1 MKILLLEDDVILSEI
16 IDEFLSGLGY
26 EVCACFDGE
35 EAISQAYSQNF
46 DLLLLDVNVPLTSG
60 IEFLTTLRENN
71 NTTPAIF
78 ITSLNTSVDL
88 ENGFKAGC
96 DDYIKKPFE
105 LQELNLRINNIKRI
119 YKIDNND
126 TIKIDANI
134 YFDIKNNTI
143 KKDDIEIVIAKKE
156 ADILKYLLKNK
167 TKAISIDEL
176 SNNIWSY
183 DDTPS
188 SSTIR
193 TYIKNIRKHIG
204 QDCITNIKG
213 VGYKFN

>member
-1 MKILLLEDDVILSEI
+1 MKILLLEDDVILNEI
-16 IDEFLSGLGY
+16 IEEFLSGLGY
-26 EVCACFDGE
+26 EVIVCFDGE
-35 EAISQAYSQNF
+35 DAIQKAYCQTF
-46 DLLLLDVNVPLTSG
+46 DLLLLDVNVPFTSG
-60 IEFLTTLRENN
+60 LEFLINLRESN

-78 ITSLNTSVDL
+78 ITSLNTSIDL
-88 ENGFKAGC
+88 ENGFNAGC

-119 YKIDNND
+119 YKLDNQDILKIDNKISFD
-126 TIKIDANI
+126 TQ
-134 YFDIKNNTI
+134 NNCI
-143 KKDDIEIVIAKKE
+143 KKDDISISIAKKE

-167 TKAISIDEL
+167 SKVISIDEL

-204 QDCITNIKG
+204 QEYITNIKG

>member
-16 IDEFLSGLGY
+16 IEEFLLELGY
-26 EVCACFDGE
+26 EVEVCFDGE
-35 EAISQAYSQNF
+35 EAVTKAYSQTF
-46 DLLLLDVNVPLTSG
+46 DLLLLDVNVPLTTG
-60 IEFLTTLRENN
+60 IEFLTSLRQNN

-78 ITSLNTSVDL
+78 ITSLNTSADL
-88 ENGFKAGC
+88 ENGFNAGC

-119 YKIDNND
+119 YKLDNTD
-126 TIKIDANI
+126 IIKIDENTS
-134 YFDIKNNTI
+134 FDSKNNKL
-143 KKDDIEIVIAKKE
+143 KKDDKEISVTKKE
-156 ADILKYLLKNK
+156 ADILKYLLNNK
-167 TKAISIDEL
+167 SKAISIDEL

-183 DDTPS
+183 EDTPS
-188 SSTIR
+188 PSTIR
-193 TYIKNIRKHIG
+193 TYIKNIRKYIG